1 MASRAAATSHVEISL
16 SSLSSDLLMRVAN
29 YLGVKELCV
38 FDTATENSKQ
48 LRAKYLSGLR
58 NDTFLYPGADVEMKT
73 SEWQEGYTQWLTMRH
88 VFVNSI
94 SLNEQT
100 TATAFVLYDTMNRV
114 NPSLA
119 TLTIYGNVTFP
130 KDMAVRNKMT
140 LHKLALLDQGKF
152 GTAQLRKFMR
162 SVLEWES
169 VGGSLQEL
177 KLVDCTF
184 GNEAIDFGKTCDA
197 LTELTIENCSSTLS
211 TTPGD
216 SLGCT
221 RLLWGILPKC
231 ANLKKF
237 TFLHDRNKDCVL
249 KDRDLCLLAR
259 FCPHLTQLYIQSEL
273 ASFSEAALGC
283 VAMKC
288 TKLETLELPVE
299 ITFTDRTIEAIA
311 ANLVSLRL
319 IYFRELQ
326 LENSRTL
333 RGLTE
338 GCRQLQEL
346 GIMKGSVPEV
356 ELLYLVKHAKKLD
369 TLNIGKWKH
378 LDFRERWAELQ
389 PDTSAVEDLLQL
401 GMEDPEALIT
411 AQQDRLK
418 SIRAA
423 TQQPGGIDE
432 MDTVCKLR
440 AASSNPD
447 FVCGLYATV

>member
-1 MASRAAATSHVEISL
+1 MASRAVTSHVEASL

-29 YLGVKELCV
+29 YLNVKELCI
-38 FDTATENSKQ
+38 FDKATASNKQ
-48 LRAKYLSGLR
+48 LRAKNISSLF
-58 NDTFLYPGADVEMKT
+58 NDTFLYPGADVVKKS
-73 SEWQEGYTQWLTMRH
+73 SEWQEGYARWLTMRH

-94 SLNEQT
+94 VLNKRT
-100 TATAFVLYDTMNRV
+100 TASVLVLYDTMNRV
-114 NPSLA
+114 NPGLVS
-119 TLTIYGNVTFP
+119 LTIHGDVTFP
-130 KDMAVRNKMT
+130 KDIAVRSAKT
-140 LHKLALLDQGKF
+140 LHTLVLHNQG
-152 GTAQLRKFMR
+152 TEQLRKLMG
-162 SVLEWES
+162 SVREWGS
-169 VGGSLQEL
+169 MGGSLQ
-177 KLVDCTF
+177 KLGLYKCTF
-184 GNEAIDFGKTCDA
+184 GNMNVEFGCICDA
-197 LTELTIENCSSTLS
+197 LTDLCIFNCSSNLS

-231 ANLKKF
+231 KNLKKF
-237 TFLHDRNKDCVL
+237 TKHSIASTGVEFPLNDH
-249 KDRDLCLLAR
+249 DLCLLAR